1 MSNKKNIKRLYN
13 IAVITVMVLA
23 LGYVCS
29 RFVHWG
35 RVEYTDDA
43 QVWRHITPLNAR
55 VGGYR
60 RTDIDSDRRGPAM
73 CA

>member
-29 RFVHWG
+29 RFIHWG

-43 QVWRHITPLNAR
+43 
-55 VGGYR
+55 
-60 RTDIDSDRRGPAM
+60 
-73 CA
+73 